1 VFNIKIDSIVF
12 PGRIVTYDPATQ
24 MATVKISAERIYSND
39 DVDTQLETRAHIEFV
54 PVHCGYGGGWAI
66 TFPIAPGDT
75 CLLVFSQIGYDHWL
89 WENKDVGGNLDNRP
103 APHLMRSFSQD
114 DGFCIVGFNPVQ
126 KSIQDVSATD
136 SQWRDPAGTQKIS
149 LNSDGSITVDSEV
162 DVTITAPSM
171 NLIGNV
177 EITGTLGVSG
187 NALLASDLG
196 VTGATTGTGLGV
208 FSGISVSTHTHGGV
222 TPGQGVTGPP
232 S

>member
-1 VFNIKIDSIVF
+1 MNLRQDSLVF
-12 PGRIVTYDPATQ
+12 PGRIVTYDPLNQT
-24 MATVKISAERIYSND
+24 ATVKISAEQVYSNND
-39 DVDTQLETRAHIEFV
+39 NTTQLVQRAEIQLV
-54 PVHCGYGGGWAI
+54 PVHCGFGGGWAI

-75 CLLVFSQIGYDHWL
+75 CLLVFSQIGYDHWFYEDL
-89 WENKDVGGNLDNRP
+89 DAGGMLAGNP
-103 APHLMRSFSQD
+103 MPHLMRSFSQD
-114 DGFCIVGFNPVQ
+114 DGFCIVGFNTLER
-126 KSIQDVSATD
+126 SISDVSATD
-136 SQWRDPAGTQKIS
+136 SQWRDPTGTQKIS
-149 LNSDGSITVDSEV
+149 LNADGSITVDSEV